1 MSGRLLDKRS
11 LLLVFLSLVG
21 LEQEQGQMTWLN
33 VEKGTVYKGHC
44 VAS

>member
-1 MSGRLLDKRS
+1 MSGRFLGRRC

-21 LEQEQGQMTWLN
+21 LEQGPGQVTWLN